1 MKSKKYS
8 DSDIKVIL
16 EQIRLY
22 PDNLNNAFVESGKI
36 INRSLT
42 AISFKYYDDLKK
54 RPEFRAVSVGSK
66 KGFTQN
72 VKNTPR
78 KEGVFPIERKLN
90 RPLWLIQ
97 TFLELTEKEQTLVI
111 KILTVK

>member
-1 MKSKKYS
+1 MKQVVYS

-22 PDNLNNAFVESGKI
+22 PDNLTNAFAESGKI
-36 INRSLT
+36 LKRASK
-42 AISFKYYDDLKK
+42 SVSMKYYTSLKM
-54 RPEFRAVSVGSK
+54 RPDFRAITLGSK
-66 KGFTQN
+66 KGFTHN

-78 KEGVFPIERKLN
+78 NKGVFPTERKLN

-97 TFLELTEKEQTLVI
+97 TFLELNDEERSLVV
-111 KILTVK
+111 KVLTVQ

>member
-1 MKSKKYS
+1 MKSKHYS

-22 PDNLNNAFVESGKI
+22 PDNLTNAFAESGK
-36 INRSLT
+36 L
-42 AISFKYYDDLKK
+42 ISKSPNGIAFKYYQQLKHL
-54 RPEFRAVSVGSK
+54 PEFKAVSVGSK
-66 KGFTQN
+66 KGFTHN

-78 KEGVFPIERKLN
+78 KIGVFPIERKLN

-97 TFLELTEKEQTLVI
+97 TFLELNDEERSLVV
-111 KILTVK
+111 KVLTIQ